1 MKNYLKYQKATKR
14 AYFDFYF
21 IVAYDVL
28 LIIGLLTTSSM
39 SFFWSDLYIQLLI
52 ILTFALPV
60 IVLIIALLS
69 LMAHKTISAKFL
81 IALSVLVIFIL
92 RWLVYEL
99 SKMCIIC

>member
-1 MKNYLKYQKATKR
+1 MKNNLKYQKAKKR
-14 AYFDFYF
+14 ANLAFYF
-21 IVAYDVL
+21 IVAYAVL

-92 RWLVYEL
+92 SWLVYEL